1 MIASRRAVLPTLC
14 VLLVV
19 LGIVTANAADSHDD
33 QINRLLG
40 LALRSPFMRQAAVR
54 LIDRVGP
61 RVAGTP
67 NASRAEDLAAE
78 IFREAGVPLVR
89 REPVSVPLWQVHR
102 ASLVL
107 VQPTSFSPPVV
118 PLANSASTP
127 PQGLL
132 LRVVDAG
139 FGTPDEITALGDA
152 ASGVALLVRTGVPQ
166 GQPWIHRTRKYDAA
180 TGAGAAAFLYTPAG
194 LEQPLRSGTVTL
206 SGAPGPIPALSI
218 PATTGAWLARLAAA
232 GANPEVRV
240 TLLADRVPATA
251 YNIVADLP
259 GRDSSEV
266 VIACAHLD
274 SWDQG
279 QGAGDNGTG
288 TLVLWQAAR
297 TLVEQGLR
305 PRRTIRFVSFTGEEL
320 GLLGSE
326 TYVRDHAAQL
336 ESIRAVVNL
345 DMVGEPTGFATMLQP
360 RAAPLLTK
368 LAQQLA
374 GFGLSD
380 QVPDQPGLYSDHQPF
395 LLAGVPILVLRSRLA
410 AAVGAAYHSAR
421 DTFDLL
427 DLGQQ
432 QRAAAVTAALL
443 WKLANT
449 EPLPTAHVDPKV
461 VRDELEAAGIDV
473 RAVAGHPEAT
483 R

>member
-1 MIASRRAVLPTLC
+1 MTVTRRAALPLLSI
-14 VLLVV
+14 LLVV
-19 LGIVTANAADSHDD
+19 SAFSTARAADSRDD
-33 QINRLLG
+33 QLNRLLG
-40 LALRSPFMRQAAVR
+40 LALRSPFMRQAAIR
-54 LIDRVGP
+54 LIDRIGP

-67 NASRAEDLAAE
+67 NGSHAEELAAE

-89 REPVSVPLWQVHR
+89 QEAVNVPLWQVHR
-102 ASLVL
+102 ASLAL
-107 VQPTSFSPPVV
+107 VKPTNFSPPVV

-132 LRVVDAG
+132 LRLVDAG
-139 FGTPDEITALGDA
+139 YGTPQEIAALGDA
-152 ASGVALLVRTGVPQ
+152 ARGAALLVRTGVPA
-166 GQPWIHRTRKYDAA
+166 GQQWLHRSQKYDAA
-180 TGAGAAAFLYTPAG
+180 AAAGAAAFLYTPAG
-194 LEQPLRSGTVTL
+194 LDRPPRSGTVTL

-232 GANPEVRV
+232 GAGPEVRV
-240 TLLADRVPATA
+240 TLLADRIPATA

-266 VIACAHLD
+266 VLACAHLD

-288 TLVLWQAAR
+288 TIVLWQAAR

-320 GLLGSE
+320 GLLGSGA
-326 TYVRDHAAQL
+326 YVRDHGAQL

-360 RAAPLLTK
+360 QAAPLLAD
-368 LAQQLA
+368 LAEHLA
-374 GFGLSD
+374 GFGLATD
-380 QVPDQPGLYSDHQPF
+380 VPDRPGLYSDHQPF
-395 LLAGVPILVLRSRLA
+395 LLAGVPVLVLRSQLP

-443 WKLANT
+443 WRLANAD
-449 EPLPTAHVDPKV
+449 PLPTVRLDPKV
-461 VRDELEAAGIDV
+461 VREELEAAGIEV
-473 RAVAGHPEAT
+473 RSVAGHPEAGH
-483 R
+483 